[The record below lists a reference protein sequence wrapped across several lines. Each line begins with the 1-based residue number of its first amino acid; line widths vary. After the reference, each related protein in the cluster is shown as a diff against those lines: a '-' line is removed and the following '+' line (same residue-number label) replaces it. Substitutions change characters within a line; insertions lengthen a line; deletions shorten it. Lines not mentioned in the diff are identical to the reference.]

1 MKCFQLVGMLGA
13 LLCQFQCS
21 DVVLKLRTQE
31 RTRKHPAQTGAVKD
45 SCQQA
50 PDVFEWQNWN
60 IKMN

>member
-1 MKCFQLVGMLGA
+1 MKCFQVVGMLGA

-31 RTRKHPAQTGAVKD
+31 RARNHPALTGAVKD

-50 PDVFEWQNWN
+50 SDVFGWQNWN